1 MNNNDILQSLINN
14 DSKIPLSLSAFEI
27 FVLVAYLQTA
37 QHWIHGESGLMVRGL
52 VEKLINAVSQSI
64 PEAGALLEQGN
75 QPGHDITKEY
85 FE

>member
-1 MNNNDILQSLINN
+1 MNNNEILQSLINH
-14 DSKIPLSLSAFEI
+14 DSKITLSLSAFEI

-37 QHWIHGESGLMVRGL
+37 QHWIHGESGLMVQNL
-52 VEKLINAVSQSI
+52 VTKLINAVAQSF

-75 QPGHDITKEY
+75 QPGYDIIKKY